1 MAVPMGGGWE
11 GWVSCLNGR
20 DPRGGPWGRRLG
32 GLGVLCLACGW
43 RGPCSSCSGPLALA
57 PVSCMW
63 VAWPLFLLLRPP
75 RPGQPQGRGGPGAP
89 VSPGPRRS
97 CLTSTRPHPCSPSQ
111 GASCRPLPGAQPV
124 ACAKVKFWNNGAPL
138 TREHPQ
144 GPREARYY
152 LWKIFLTLC
161 SLNTVS

>member
-1 MAVPMGGGWE
+1 MLPPRATTICHWPSATVCEWSSGRAVQTGRPSWQFLGEAAGSVG
-11 GWVSCLNGR
+11 VSCLNWR
-20 DPRGGPWGRRLG
+20 DPHGSSWGRRLG
-32 GLGVLCLACGW
+32 GLGVLSKWERPPW
-43 RGPCSSCSGPLALA
+43 RSLGEAAGRVGC

-124 ACAKVKFWNNGAPL
+124 ACAKVKF
-138 TREHPQ
+138 
-144 GPREARYY
+144 
-152 LWKIFLTLC
+152 
-161 SLNTVS
+161 